1 MGNAFGYL
9 YSFLGYNNNNENI
22 AQNNEDRTKKFTIN
36 EDNSALIKMKKDPKN
51 MSEILEFKFST
62 KKQIS
67 PDTFI
72 YTYDIPNNMNLG
84 LNLGQHIAI
93 E

>member
-1 MGNAFGYL
+1 MNL
-9 YSFLGYNNNNENI
+9 PVM
-22 AQNNEDRTKKFTIN
+22 IN
-36 EDNSALIKMKKDPKN
+36 EKNSALVQLKKDPSN
-51 MSEILEFKFST
+51 MNEVLEFKFIN

-72 YTYDIPNNMNLG
+72 YSYELPNDLNLG

>member
-1 MGNAFGYL
+1 M
-9 YSFLGYNNNNENI
+9 
-22 AQNNEDRTKKFTIN
+22 IN
-36 EDNSALIKMKKDPKN
+36 ESNSALIQLKKDPSN
-51 MSEILEFKFST
+51 TSEVLEFKLIN

-72 YTYDIPNNMNLG
+72 YSYEIPNNMNLG
-84 LNLGQHIAI
+84 LNLGQHIAV

>member
-1 MGNAFGYL
+1 M
-9 YSFLGYNNNNENI
+9 
-22 AQNNEDRTKKFTIN
+22 IN
-36 EDNSALIKMKKDPKN
+36 EKNSALVQLKKDPSN
-51 MSEILEFKFST
+51 MNEVLEFKFIN

-72 YTYDIPNNMNLG
+72 YSYELPNDLNLG

>member
-1 MGNAFGYL
+1 MIE
-9 YSFLGYNNNNENI
+9 ENI
-22 AQNNEDRTKKFTIN
+22 
-36 EDNSALIKMKKDPKN
+36 SALIKLKKNPSDL
-51 MSEILEFKFST
+51 SEVLEFKFIA

-72 YTYDIPNNMNLG
+72 YSYELPNNLNLG